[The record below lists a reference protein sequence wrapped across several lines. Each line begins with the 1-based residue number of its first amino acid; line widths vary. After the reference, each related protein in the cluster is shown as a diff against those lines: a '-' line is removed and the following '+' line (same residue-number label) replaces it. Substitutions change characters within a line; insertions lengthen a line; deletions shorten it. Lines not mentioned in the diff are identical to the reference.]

1 MRVVVVCTD
10 PGVPVFGVKG
20 CSVHAQAVLT
30 ELVRAGHEVHLL
42 TPRPGGDATPGLET
56 VRVHLLPAVVGDAP
70 ADRERSAVRSDA
82 AVAAVLDGLAP
93 DLVYERYALFGRTA
107 STWASANGVPCVLEV
122 NAPLL
127 QEQSLHRVLVD
138 TATATRVAREALHAA
153 TAVVCVSDPVAAWA
167 RSLGARRVHVEPNGV
182 DRDLLRRTQARRPDS
197 WFTVGFVG
205 TLRPWHGCETLVD
218 ALALL
223 ASGAGALGVAG
234 DPGAGRTR
242 LLVVGDGPGR
252 AALDERARRRGVA
265 DLVEWTGA
273 VAHHEVPRHLA
284 RMDVA
289 TAPYPAT
296 AQYFSPL
303 KVYEYL
309 AAGVP
314 VVASR
319 VGQLPQALLGG
330 RAGVL
335 VPPGDAWA
343 LAAAVARLRR
353 DDALRARLA
362 AAGRAAAQERTWT
375 DVVRRNLAHALAAT

>member
-10 PGVPVFGVKG
+10 AGVPVFGVKG
-20 CSVHAQAVLT
+20 CSVHVQAVLT

-42 TPRPGGDATPGLET
+42 TSRPGGDATPGLET

-82 AVAAVLDGLAP
+82 AVAAVLDAVAP

-107 STWASANGVPCVLEV
+107 STWAAQNGVPCVLEV

-138 TATATRVAREALHAA
+138 TATAARATREALDAA
-153 TAVVCVSDPVAAWA
+153 TAVVCVSEAVAAWA
-167 RSLGARRVHVEPNGV
+167 RSLGARGVHVEPNGV
-182 DRDLLRRTQARRPDS
+182 DGDLMRPMQARRHDG
-197 WFTVGFVG
+197 WFTIGFVG
-205 TLRPWHGCETLVD
+205 SLRPWHGCETLVD

-223 ASGAGALGVAG
+223 ARGDRARGVAG
-234 DPGAGRTR
+234 GPPTGRTR

-252 AALDERARRRGVA
+252 TALHERALGRGVA

-273 VAHHEVPRHLA
+273 VAHHEVPRQLA

-319 VGQLPQALLGG
+319 VGQLPQALQDG

-335 VPPGDAWA
+335 VPPGDAPA
-343 LAAAVARLRR
+343 LAAAVTGLR
-353 DDALRARLA
+353 DDPDLRARLVE
-362 AAGRAAAQERTWT
+362 AGRAAARERTWT
-375 DVVRRNLAHALAAT
+375 DVVRRNLAHALVAT